1 MKITDKYNKVC
12 TKYVQDKSKN
22 IFVNLNEKEL
32 LSTTQTER
40 PVAKKMLKIL
50 AKPLSNN
57 LKRDQ
62 RETTAEQKNLI

>member
-57 LKRDQ
+57 LKRD
-62 RETTAEQKNLI
+62 